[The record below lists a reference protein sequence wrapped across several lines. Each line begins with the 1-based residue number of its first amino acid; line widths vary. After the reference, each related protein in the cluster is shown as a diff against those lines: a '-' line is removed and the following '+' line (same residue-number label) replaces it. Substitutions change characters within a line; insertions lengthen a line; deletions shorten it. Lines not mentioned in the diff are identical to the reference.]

1 MDYDLFDSF
10 VEDLLGEKNARPVII
25 IGASR
30 IDDVLFQI
38 LKKYLLPKSANITQ
52 QDELLE
58 GDNPIGTFSSRIK
71 MVYRLGIIDV
81 ALFKALE
88 RVRAIRNKS
97 AHSIE
102 FNPQKSP
109 IREHISELKKIIF
122 PRKSYTMTKDRYFKD
137 IEIDPIKEIQ
147 CTLITICVLLEAI
160 SEIIYEIEKHNDT
173 VEISNK

>member
-10 VEDLLGEKNARPVII
+10 VEDLLGERNARPVII
-25 IGASR
+25 VGASR
-30 IDDVLFQI
+30 IDDLLFRI
-38 LKKYLLPKSANITQ
+38 LKKFLLPKSAKKSQ

-81 ALFKALE
+81 KLFLALE
-88 RVRAIRNKS
+88 RVRALRNKS

-102 FNPQKSP
+102 FDPQKSP
-109 IREHISELKKIIF
+109 IRDHISELKKNIS
-122 PRKSYTMTKDRYFKD
+122 PRKSYTMTKDRYFKN
-137 IEIDPIKEIQ
+137 IQLDPIKEIQ

-160 SEIIYEIEKHNDT
+160 SEKICAIGIHQET
-173 VEISNK
+173 VEISKK